1 MLVLFLIVFIG
12 LAGFGITLPLFPFY
26 ADRLDASPEI
36 ITLTVSVYSLG
47 QFVAAPLWGRLS
59 DAYGRKPVL
68 VFTMLG
74 SALSYVMLGYA
85 DELWMLLASRVFGG
99 LMAGN
104 IAAAFAYVTDITDE
118 KSRGGGMGTV
128 SAALGLGFMLG
139 PAIGGYL
146 AGDDME
152 TANFLLPAIAATV
165 ASLVAMVGAI
175 FFLPESLAPA
185 DRKPMFRAASGSVA
199 SRPRLRSRPLLLRLM
214 VITFLFFIAM
224 AMMESIY
231 PLWVYEL
238 FATGPSEIG
247 SMFMMMGAITVV
259 VQGFLMGKLAPVFG
273 EKALVVFATSVFLVS
288 MLGFAMATELW
299 QVYLSLAIFSVG
311 TGFINPGLSSLVSM
325 TAAADE
331 RGAVMGWFQSSSA
344 LGRVVGPAMAG
355 PLYAQVAFGAPYIAG
370 AIIVAPVIV
379 LLLLTPK
386 LVSAADLGPD
396 TH

>member
-1 MLVLFLIVFIG
+1 LLVLFLIVFIG

-36 ITLTVSVYSLG
+36 ITLTVSAYSMG
-47 QFVAAPLWGRLS
+47 QFIAAPLWGRLS

-74 SALSYVMLGYA
+74 SAGSYLMLGYA
-85 DELWMLLASRVFGG
+85 DELWMLLASRIFGG

-118 KSRGGGMGTV
+118 KTRGGGMGMV

-146 AGDDME
+146 AGNDME
-152 TANFLLPAIAATV
+152 TANFLLPALAATI
-165 ASLVAMVGAI
+165 ASIVAMLGAI
-175 FFLPESLAPA
+175 FILPESLAPA
-185 DRKPMFRAASGSVA
+185 DRKPLFGGSSAADKPRPSLK
-199 SRPRLRSRPLLLRLM
+199 SRPVLLRLL
-214 VITFLFFIAM
+214 VITFLFFISM

-238 FATGPSEIG
+238 FASGPTEIG
-247 SMFMMMGAITVV
+247 KMFMLMGAITVV
-259 VQGFLMGKLAPVFG
+259 VQGFLIGKLAPIFG
-273 EKALVVFATSVFLVS
+273 EKALVIFATSVFCAS

-299 QVYLSLAIFSVG
+299 QVYLALAVFAVG
-311 TGFINPGLSSLVSM
+311 AGFINPGLSSLVSM

-331 RGAVMGWFQSSSA
+331 RGAVMGWFQSASA
-344 LGRVVGPAMAG
+344 LGRMVGPAMAG
-355 PLYAQVAFGAPYIAG
+355 PLYAQVAFGAPYMAG
-370 AIIVAPVIV
+370 AIIMVPVVV
-379 LLLLTPK
+379 LLVLVPK
-386 LVSAADLGPD
+386 PKPASAAN
-396 TH
+396 